1 MDNEDEVTSGDWEDL
16 LNFLVV
22 EVGLVGYLFE
32 ISPLVESVII
42 GLLVLGI
49 TDYHKDLIGRKV
61 NDALGFDT
69 VEPLSS
75 GADPDHQTLLLVI
88 N

>member
-1 MDNEDEVTSGDWEDL
+1 MDNEHEVTRGDWENL

-22 EVGLVGYLFE
+22 EESLIGYLFE
-32 ISPLVESVII
+32 IRPLIESVII

-49 TDYHKDLIGRKV
+49 ADDHKDLIGREV
-61 NDALGFDT
+61 NDALSFDT

>member
-1 MDNEDEVTSGDWEDL
+1 MDNEDEVTRGDWEDL

-22 EVGLVGYLFE
+22 EEGLVGYLFE
-32 ISPLVESVII
+32 IGPLVESVII

-49 TDYHKDLIGRKV
+49 ADYHKDLIGREV
-61 NDALGFDT
+61 NDALSFDT

-75 GADPDHQTLLLVI
+75 GADPDHQTLLFVI

>member
-1 MDNEDEVTSGDWEDL
+1 MDNEDEVTCGDWEDL
-16 LNFLVV
+16 LNLLVV

-32 ISPLVESVII
+32 IGALVESVIV

>member
-16 LNFLVV
+16 LNLLVV

-32 ISPLVESVII
+32 IGALVESVIV

>member
-1 MDNEDEVTSGDWEDL
+1 MDNEDEVTRGDWEDL

-22 EVGLVGYLFE
+22 EEGLVGDLFE
-32 ISPLVESVII
+32 ICPLVESVII

-49 TDYHKDLIGRKV
+49 ADHHKDLIGREV
-61 NDALGFDT
+61 DYALGFDS
-69 VEPLSS
+69 VQPLSS
-75 GADPDHQTLLLVI
+75 GADPYHQTVLLVI

>member
-1 MDNEDEVTSGDWEDL
+1 MDNEDKVTRGDWEDL
-16 LNFLVV
+16 LYFLVV
-22 EVGLVGYLFE
+22 EEGLVGYLFE
-32 ISPLVESVII
+32 ICPLIESIII

-49 TDYHKDLIGRKV
+49 ADDHKDLIGREV
-61 NDALGFDT
+61 NDALSFDT